1 MARVQW
7 RGVTLDER
15 TAAMMNEVARLTPSV
30 SITPTQGSYSSG
42 VGASAGTH
50 NGGGA
55 IDISVRG
62 MDAVRIN
69 ALVRNMRR
77 VGFAAW
83 FRDARA
89 GVWGAHVHGVAVD
102 CRDLA
107 SVAER
112 QVEALR
118 DGRNGLADNG
128 PDPHA
133 WMHMPVTT
141 WERYKAS
148 LSTFPLPDG
157 HSFGTPKSTSV
168 HDGTANP
175 TDAKSV
181 QRIQQRL
188 RVKATGKFGPVTR
201 TRVAAWQAW
210 KRIPATGRVGAT
222 TWKRLGL

>member
-1 MARVQW
+1 
-7 RGVTLDER
+7 
-15 TAAMMNEVARLTPSV
+15 
-30 SITPTQGSYSSG
+30 
-42 VGASAGTH
+42 
-50 NGGGA
+50 
-55 IDISVRG
+55 
-62 MDAVRIN
+62 
-69 ALVRNMRR
+69 
-77 VGFAAW
+77 
-83 FRDARA
+83 
-89 GVWGAHVHGVAVD
+89 
-102 CRDLA
+102 
-107 SVAER
+107 
-112 QVEALR
+112 VEALR

-175 TDAKSV
+175 TDAKNV

-201 TRVAAWQAW
+201 SRVAAWQVW
-210 KRIPATGRVGAT
+210 KRIPATGRVGAV